1 MNALKIFKKSKEE
14 EKEEKSEMKDY
25 NPPTTLPQ
33 KWAPEIKTAVSV
45 KTAPLSASFKR
56 VVKYPLT
63 SEKAANL
70 QKFNQYVF
78 LVEKSAN
85 KKMIRQEIQK
95 HYNVKIKGVNIIRQ
109 SGKIKRFGNRLGRRP
124 AFKKAIVTL
133 MPGEKINIST
143 VK

>member
-1 MNALKIFKKSKEE
+1 MNSLKIFKKSKRG
-14 EKEEKSEMKDY
+14 EKENLPAEASTQAGKSEMK
-25 NPPTTLPQ
+25 
-33 KWAPEIKTAVSV
+33 EEVKTAVSA
-45 KTAPLSASFKR
+45 KTAPLLASFKR

-85 KKMIRQEIQK
+85 KKMIQQEIK
-95 HYNVKIKGVNIIRQ
+95 RHYNVKIKGVNIIRQ